1 ELIAKPTQPGK
12 TLFNIKETRLLHIAI
27 PSINAEEIESYRRPQ
42 NQRVFR
48 TLHIHPPVPGSL
60 GTMRPVWSHSVGE
73 TEQAEQIA
81 KQPRRLSAD

>member
-1 ELIAKPTQPGK
+1 MERGL
-12 TLFNIKETRLLHIAI
+12 
-27 PSINAEEIESYRRPQ
+27 PSEARVSEDEVESSESREMSSFIHFLNLKALQHYW
-42 NQRVFR
+42 N
-48 TLHIHPPVPGSL
+48 IHPPVPGSL